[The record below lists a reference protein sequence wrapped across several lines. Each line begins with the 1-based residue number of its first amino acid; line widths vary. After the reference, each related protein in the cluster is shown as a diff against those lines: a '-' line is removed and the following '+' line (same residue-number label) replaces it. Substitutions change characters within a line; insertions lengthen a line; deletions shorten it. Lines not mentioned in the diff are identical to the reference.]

1 MICQVPLATA
11 EDVDAAV
18 KAARAAFGGW
28 GDTSGAERA
37 RYLRDIA
44 QGIENRKEELAV
56 IEVSLVPRPEAD
68 DCSPLTAIAVA
79 RLREAA
85 A

>member
-56 IEVSLVPRPEAD
+56 IEV
-68 DCSPLTAIAVA
+68 PLPALKLTTIH
-79 RLREAA
+79 L
-85 A
+85 